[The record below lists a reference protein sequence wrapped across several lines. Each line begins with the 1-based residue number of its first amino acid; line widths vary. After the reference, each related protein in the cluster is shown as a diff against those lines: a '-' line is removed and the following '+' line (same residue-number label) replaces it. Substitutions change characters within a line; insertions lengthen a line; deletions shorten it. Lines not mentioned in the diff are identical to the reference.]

1 MSPPAKEAPDALT
14 IRAKPRPVTRLS
26 RKAIAGLLGGA
37 ALVVLGGT
45 LWALRPPAAKPPP
58 DELYSTEHRAVAE
71 GVSRLPRD
79 YAGVAKEADS
89 TNAPKLGPPLPGDLG
104 LPIVAAQTDGRM
116 AGGGA
121 PSIGSANP
129 GAPTV
134 ASQAREQR
142 LKAAQDAIA
151 SPLFSVADHG
161 RSAPAIGGEPGVIRD
176 SLAIPTTAEAPNQNS
191 PTLSR
196 HEAFANAAG
205 DPQTASAHRLEA
217 PASPYSVLAG
227 TVILAALVTG
237 LNSDLPGQVIATVT
251 APVYD
256 TVTGEILLVPQGS
269 RLLGTY
275 DSQTAFG
282 DSRAL
287 VVWTRLILP
296 NGRSVVLDQL
306 PGVDAQGFAGVAD
319 SVDHHWRRLIGGAA
333 VSSLLGVGAELAS
346 PQTNGS
352 DGQIVIAARNSVK
365 DTVNQVG
372 QELTQHNLDIKPTI
386 KIRPG
391 FPLRVLLS
399 RDLVLEPYSGPRN

>member
-1 MSPPAKEAPDALT
+1 MTAPTKEAPEALA

-45 LWALRPPAAKPPP
+45 LWALRPPAAKPAP
-58 DELYSTEHRAVAE
+58 DELYSTGHRAVAE

-79 YAGVAKEADS
+79 YAGVVKEGDLGS
-89 TNAPKLGPPLPGDLG
+89 TPKLGPPLPGDLG
-104 LPIVAAQTDGRM
+104 LPIVAAQADGRM

-121 PSIGSANP
+121 PSIGSPDP
-129 GAPTV
+129 GAPTGV
-134 ASQAREQR
+134 SQAREQR
-142 LKAAQDAIA
+142 LKAAQEAIA
-151 SPLFSVADHG
+151 SGLFSVSDRG
-161 RSAPAIGGEPGVIRD
+161 RGVAAVGGEAGAIRD
-176 SLAIPTTAEAPNQNS
+176 SLAIPTTAQAPSQRG

-196 HEAFANAAG
+196 HEAFANAAS
-205 DPQTASAHRLEA
+205 DQQSVSVHRLEA
-217 PASPYSVLAG
+217 PASPDTVLAG
-227 TVILAALVTG
+227 TVISAALVTG

-256 TVTGEILLVPQGS
+256 TVTGRTLLAPQGS

-296 NGRSVVLDQL
+296 NGRSVILDRS

-319 SVDHHWRRLIGGAA
+319 SIDHHWRRLIGGAA
-333 VSSLLGVGAELAS
+333 VSSLLGVGTELAT
-346 PQTNGS
+346 PQTRGS
-352 DGQIVIAARNSVK
+352 DGQIVIATRDGAQ

-372 QELTQHNLDIKPTI
+372 QELTRRNLDIKPTI
-386 KIRPG
+386 KVRPG
-391 FPLRVLLS
+391 FPLRVLIS
-399 RDLVLEPYSGPRN
+399 RDLVLEPYSDLAG

>member
-1 MSPPAKEAPDALT
+1 MTAPIKEAPEALA

-26 RKAIAGLLGGA
+26 RKAIAGLLGGS

-45 LWALRPPAAKPPP
+45 LWALRPPAAKSAP

-79 YAGVAKEADS
+79 YAGMANEGAS
-89 TNAPKLGPPLPGDLG
+89 AAAPKLGPPLPGDLG
-104 LPIVAAQTDGRM
+104 LPIVAAQADGRM
-116 AGGGA
+116 AAEAA
-121 PSIGSANP
+121 PSIGSPNP
-129 GAPTV
+129 GAPAV
-134 ASQAREQR
+134 VNQAREQR

-151 SPLFSVADHG
+151 SGLFSVSD
-161 RSAPAIGGEPGVIRD
+161 RSRTAPAIGGEAGGVRD
-176 SLAIPTTAEAPNQNS
+176 SLAIPTTAESPSQNG

-196 HEAFANAAG
+196 REAFANASG
-205 DPQTASAHRLEA
+205 DQQTASAHRLEA
-217 PASPYSVLAG
+217 PASPYLVLAG
-227 TVILAALVTG
+227 TAISAALVTG

-256 TVTGEILLVPQGS
+256 TVTGGILLVPQGS

-296 NGRSVVLDQL
+296 NGRSVILDRL
-306 PGVDAQGFAGVAD
+306 SGVDAQGFAGVTD
-319 SVDHHWRRLIGGAA
+319 SVDHHWRQLIGGAA

-352 DGQIVIAARNSVK
+352 DGQIVVAARNGVQ
-365 DTVNQVG
+365 DTANQVG
-372 QELTQHNLDIKPTI
+372 QELTRRNLDIKPTI

-391 FPLRVLLS
+391 IPLRVLVG
-399 RDLVLEPYSGPRN
+399 RDLVLEPYPAP

>member
-1 MSPPAKEAPDALT
+1 MTAPAKEAPEALA

-26 RKAIAGLLGGA
+26 RKAIAGLLGGS

-45 LWALRPPAAKPPP
+45 LWALRPPAAKPAP

-79 YAGVAKEADS
+79 YAGLAKEGGS

-116 AGGGA
+116 ANGA
-121 PSIGSANP
+121 APPIGSPNP
-129 GAPTV
+129 GMTTA

-142 LKAAQDAIA
+142 LKAAQDATA
-151 SPLFSVADHG
+151 SPLFSVSDRG
-161 RSAPAIGGEPGVIRD
+161 RSAPAAGGEAVGAGPALVI
-176 SLAIPTTAEAPNQNS
+176 PTAEASSHSGPA
-191 PTLSR
+191 PTR
-196 HEAFANAAG
+196 HEAFANAEN
-205 DPQTASAHRLEA
+205 DQQSVSTYRLEA
-217 PASPYSVLAG
+217 PVSPNSVLAG
-227 TVILAALVTG
+227 TVISAALVTG

-256 TVTGEILLVPQGS
+256 TVTGRTLLISQGA

-296 NGRSVVLDQL
+296 NGRSVALDRL
-306 PGVDAQGFAGVAD
+306 PGVDAQGFAGVTD
-319 SVDHHWRRLIGGAA
+319 VVDRHRRRLIGGAA

-352 DGQIVIAARNSVK
+352 DGQIVIATRNGAQ
-365 DTVNQVG
+365 DMVNKVG
-372 QELTQHNLDIKPTI
+372 QELTQRNLDIKPTI
-386 KIRPG
+386 KVRPG
-391 FPLRVLLS
+391 FPLRVLIS
-399 RDLVLEPYSGPRN
+399 RDLVLEPYSGPGG

>member
-1 MSPPAKEAPDALT
+1 MSAPTKEAPEALG

-26 RKAIAGLLGGA
+26 RRAVAGLLGGS

-45 LWALRPPAAKPPP
+45 VWALRPPAAKPAPG
-58 DELYSTEHRAVAE
+58 ELYSTEHRAVAE

-79 YAGVAKEADS
+79 YASVAKEADS

-121 PSIGSANP
+121 PSIGSPNP
-129 GAPTV
+129 GAPAV
-134 ASQAREQR
+134 VSQAREQR

-151 SPLFSVADHG
+151 SGLFSVSDRG
-161 RSAPAIGGEPGVIRD
+161 RATPAIGSEVGGVRD
-176 SLAIPTTAEAPNQNS
+176 SLAIPATAEATSQNG

-196 HEAFANAAG
+196 HEAFANTAG
-205 DPQTASAHRLEA
+205 DQQTASAHRLEA

-227 TVILAALVTG
+227 TVISAALVTG

-256 TVTGEILLVPQGS
+256 TVTGRTLLIPQGA

-296 NGRSVVLDQL
+296 NGESVVLDRL
-306 PGVDAQGFAGVAD
+306 PGIDAQGFAGVAD
-319 SVDHHWRRLIGGAA
+319 SVDHHWRRLVGGSA

-346 PQTNGS
+346 PRTNGS
-352 DGQIVIAARNSVK
+352 DGQIVIAARNGVQ
-365 DTVNQVG
+365 DAVNQVG
-372 QELTQHNLDIKPTI
+372 QELTRRNLNIKPTI
-386 KIRPG
+386 TVRSG
-391 FPLRVLLS
+391 FPLRVLVS
-399 RDLVLEPYSGPRN
+399 SDLILERYS

>member
-1 MSPPAKEAPDALT
+1 MTAPTKEAPEALA

-26 RKAIAGLLGGA
+26 RKAIAGLLGGS

-45 LWALRPPAAKPPP
+45 LWAFRPPAAKPGP

-71 GVSRLPRD
+71 GVSRLPSD
-79 YAGVAKEADS
+79 YTAATKEGVPTAG
-89 TNAPKLGPPLPGDLG
+89 PKLGPPLPGDLG
-104 LPIVAAQTDGRM
+104 LPIVAAQADGRM

-121 PSIGSANP
+121 PSIGSPDP
-129 GAPTV
+129 GAPAI

-151 SPLFSVADHG
+151 SGLFSVADRG
-161 RSAPAIGGEPGVIRD
+161 RAAPAMSGEAAGIRD
-176 SLAIPTTAEAPNQNS
+176 SLSIPTTAQAPSQNG

-196 HEAFANAAG
+196 HEAFANASG
-205 DPQTASAHRLEA
+205 DQQTASAHRLEA

-227 TVILAALVTG
+227 TVISAALVTG

-256 TVTGEILLVPQGS
+256 TVTGRTLLIPQGA
-269 RLLGTY
+269 RLLGIY

-282 DSRAL
+282 DIRAL

-296 NGRSVVLDQL
+296 NGRSVTLDRL

-319 SVDHHWRRLIGGAA
+319 GVDGHWRRLVGGAA

-346 PQTNGS
+346 PQTNRS
-352 DGQIVIAARNSVK
+352 DGQIVIAARNGVQ

-372 QELTQHNLDIKPTI
+372 QELTRRNLDIKPTI

-391 FPLRVLLS
+391 FPLRVLVS
-399 RDLVLEPYSGPRN
+399 RDLVLEPYVAG

>member
-1 MSPPAKEAPDALT
+1 MTAPAKEAPEALA

-26 RKAIAGLLGGA
+26 RRAIAGLLGGS

-45 LWALRPPAAKPPP
+45 LWALRLPAARPEP

-71 GVSRLPRD
+71 GVNRLPRD
-79 YAGVAKEADS
+79 YAGVAKEGDS
-89 TNAPKLGPPLPGDLG
+89 ANAPKLGPPLPGDLG
-104 LPIVAAQTDGRM
+104 LPIVAAQADGRM
-116 AGGGA
+116 AGGA
-121 PSIGSANP
+121 PSVGSTDP

-134 ASQAREQR
+134 VSQALEQR

-151 SPLFSVADHG
+151 SGLFSVSDRG
-161 RSAPAIGGEPGVIRD
+161 RGVAAVGGEAGAIRD
-176 SLAIPTTAEAPNQNS
+176 SLAIPATAQASSQNAPM
-191 PTLSR
+191 LSR
-196 HEAFANAAG
+196 HEAFANASG
-205 DPQTASAHRLEA
+205 DQQTASAHRLEA

-227 TVILAALVTG
+227 TVISAALVTG

-275 DSQTAFG
+275 DSRTAFG

-296 NGRSVVLDQL
+296 NGNSVVLDRL

-319 SVDHHWRRLIGGAA
+319 GVDRHWRRLVGGAV

-352 DGQIVIAARNSVK
+352 DGQIVIAARDGVQ

-372 QELTQHNLDIKPTI
+372 QELSRRNLDIKPTI

-391 FPLRVLLS
+391 FPLRVLVG
-399 RDLVLEPYSGPRN
+399 RDLVLEPYPAP

>member
-1 MSPPAKEAPDALT
+1 MTAPAKEAPGALT

-26 RKAIAGLLGGA
+26 RKAIAGLLGGS

-45 LWALRPPAAKPPP
+45 LWALRSPAAKPAR

-71 GVSRLPRD
+71 GVSRLPKD
-79 YAGVAKEADS
+79 YAGVAKEGNPAV
-89 TNAPKLGPPLPGDLG
+89 APKLGPPLPGDLG
-104 LPIVAAQTDGRM
+104 LPIVAAQADGRM

-121 PSIGSANP
+121 PSVASRDS

-134 ASQAREQR
+134 VSQAREQR
-142 LKAAQDAIA
+142 LKAAQDAIG
-151 SPLFSVADHG
+151 SPLFSVSDRG
-161 RSAPAIGGEPGVIRD
+161 RSAPVIGSEAGSVRD
-176 SLAIPTTAEAPNQNS
+176 SVAIPATAEAPSQDG

-196 HEAFANAAG
+196 HEAFATTAG
-205 DPQTASAHRLEA
+205 DQQTVSAHRLEA

-227 TVILAALVTG
+227 TVISAALVTG

-256 TVTGEILLVPQGS
+256 TVTGGILLVPQGS

-282 DSRAL
+282 DSRAM

-296 NGRSVVLDQL
+296 NGRSVALDRL

-319 SVDHHWRRLIGGAA
+319 GVDGHWRRLVGGAA

-346 PQTNGS
+346 PQTNRS
-352 DGQIVIAARNSVK
+352 DGQIVIAARNGVQ

-372 QELTQHNLDIKPTI
+372 QELTRRNLDIKPTI

-391 FPLRVLLS
+391 FPLRVLVS
-399 RDLVLEPYSGPRN
+399 RDLVLEPYVTG

>member
-1 MSPPAKEAPDALT
+1 MTAPTKEAPEALA

-26 RKAIAGLLGGA
+26 RKAIAGLLGGS

-45 LWALRPPAAKPPP
+45 LWALRPPAAKPGP

-71 GVSRLPRD
+71 GVNRLPRD
-79 YAGVAKEADS
+79 YAEVAKEGGS
-89 TNAPKLGPPLPGDLG
+89 INAPKLGPPLPGDLG
-104 LPIVAAQTDGRM
+104 LPIVAAQADGRM
-116 AGGGA
+116 AGGGT
-121 PSIGSANP
+121 PSIGSPEP

-134 ASQAREQR
+134 VSQAREQR

-151 SPLFSVADHG
+151 SGLFSVSDRG
-161 RSAPAIGGEPGVIRD
+161 RATPAIGSEVGGVRD
-176 SLAIPTTAEAPNQNS
+176 PLAIPAAAEATSQNGT
-191 PTLSR
+191 TLSR

-205 DPQTASAHRLEA
+205 DQQTASAHRLEA

-227 TVILAALVTG
+227 TVISAALVTG

-256 TVTGEILLVPQGS
+256 TVTGRTLLIPQGA

-296 NGRSVVLDQL
+296 NGRSVILDRL

-319 SVDHHWRRLIGGAA
+319 SVDRHWRRLVGGAA

-346 PQTNGS
+346 PQTNGNG
-352 DGQIVIAARNSVK
+352 GQIIIAARNGVQ

-372 QELTQHNLDIKPTI
+372 QDLARRNLDIKPTI
-386 KIRPG
+386 KVRPA
-391 FPLRVLLS
+391 FPLRVLVS
-399 RDLVLEPYSGPRN
+399 RDLVLEPYPAP

>member
-1 MSPPAKEAPDALT
+1 MTAPTKEAPEALA

-26 RKAIAGLLGGA
+26 RKAIAGLLGGSA
-37 ALVVLGGT
+37 MVVLGGT
-45 LWALRPPAAKPPP
+45 LWALRPPAAKPAP

-71 GVSRLPRD
+71 GVSRLPHD
-79 YAGVAKEADS
+79 YAGVAKESGS
-89 TNAPKLGPPLPGDLG
+89 TNAPTLGPPLPGDLG
-104 LPIVAAQTDGRM
+104 LPIVAAQADGRM
-116 AGGGA
+116 VGGVA
-121 PSIGSANP
+121 PPPGSPNP
-129 GAPTV
+129 GASAV
-134 ASQAREQR
+134 VNQAREQR

-151 SPLFSVADHG
+151 SGLFSVSDRG
-161 RSAPAIGGEPGVIRD
+161 RAAPAVGSEVGAVRD
-176 SLAIPTTAEAPNQNS
+176 SLAIPATAETPSQNG

-196 HEAFANAAG
+196 HEAFANTAG
-205 DPQTASAHRLEA
+205 DQQTASAHRLEA
-217 PASPYSVLAG
+217 PGSPYSVLAG
-227 TVILAALVTG
+227 TVLSAALVTG

-256 TVTGEILLVPQGS
+256 TVTGRTLLIPQGG

-282 DSRAL
+282 DSRAM

-296 NGRSVVLDQL
+296 NGRSVVLDRL

-319 SVDHHWRRLIGGAA
+319 SVDRHWRRLVVGAA

-352 DGQIVIAARNSVK
+352 DGQIVIAARNGVQ
-365 DTVNQVG
+365 DTVNQIG
-372 QELTQHNLDIKPTI
+372 QELTRRNLDIKPTI

-391 FPLRVLLS
+391 FPLRVLVG
-399 RDLVLEPYSGPRN
+399 RDLVLEPYPAP

>member
-1 MSPPAKEAPDALT
+1 MTAPAKEAPEALA

-37 ALVVLGGT
+37 ALMMLGGT
-45 LWALRPPAAKPPP
+45 LWALRPPAAKPAP

-71 GVSRLPRD
+71 GVSRLPQD
-79 YAGVAKEADS
+79 YAAAANEGDSVA
-89 TNAPKLGPPLPGDLG
+89 APKLGPPLPGDLG

-121 PSIGSANP
+121 PSIGSPDP
-129 GAPTV
+129 GGPTV

-151 SPLFSVADHG
+151 SPLFSVSDRG
-161 RSAPAIGGEPGVIRD
+161 RAAPSIGSEAGGVQD
-176 SLAIPTTAEAPNQNS
+176 ALAIPAAAAAPSQNG

-196 HEAFANAAG
+196 HEAFANASG
-205 DPQTASAHRLEA
+205 DQQTASAHRLEA

-227 TVILAALVTG
+227 TVIPAALVTG

-251 APVYD
+251 ATVYD
-256 TVTGEILLVPQGS
+256 TVTGRTLLVPQGS

-282 DSRAL
+282 DSRAM

-296 NGRSVVLDQL
+296 NGRSVILDRL

-333 VSSLLGVGAELAS
+333 VSSLLGVGAEVAS

-352 DGQIVIAARNSVK
+352 DSRIVIAARNGVQ

-372 QELTQHNLDIKPTI
+372 QELTRRNLDIKPTI
-386 KIRPG
+386 KVRPG
-391 FPLRVLLS
+391 FPLRVVVS
-399 RDLVLEPYSGPRN
+399 RDLVLEAYPTP

>member
-1 MSPPAKEAPDALT
+1 MTAPTKEPPEALA
-14 IRAKPRPVTRLS
+14 IRARPRPVTRLS
-26 RKAIAGLLGGA
+26 RKAIAGLLGGS

-45 LWALRPPAAKPPP
+45 LWALRPPAAKPAP

-79 YAGVAKEADS
+79 YAGVVKERDFGS
-89 TNAPKLGPPLPGDLG
+89 TPKLGPPLPGDLG
-104 LPIVAAQTDGRM
+104 LPIVAAQADGRM
-116 AGGGA
+116 AAGA
-121 PSIGSANP
+121 PPIGSLSP
-129 GAPTV
+129 GAPAV
-134 ASQAREQR
+134 VNQSREQR

-151 SPLFSVADHG
+151 SGLFSVADRG
-161 RSAPAIGGEPGVIRD
+161 RAVAATVGEAGARD
-176 SLAIPTTAEAPNQNS
+176 AFAIPATTEMPS
-191 PTLSR
+191 KIGPTPSR

-205 DPQTASAHRLEA
+205 DQQTASAHRLEA

-256 TVTGEILLVPQGS
+256 TVTGGILLVPQGS
-269 RLLGTY
+269 RLLGAY

-296 NGRSVVLDQL
+296 NGRSVILDRL
-306 PGVDAQGFAGVAD
+306 SGVDAQGFAGVTD
-319 SVDHHWRRLIGGAA
+319 SVDHHWRQLIGGAA

-352 DGQIVIAARNSVK
+352 DGQIVIAARNRVQ

-372 QELTQHNLDIKPTI
+372 QELTRRNLDVKPTI
-386 KIRPG
+386 TIRPG
-391 FPLRVLLS
+391 FQLRVLVS
-399 RDLVLEPYSGPRN
+399 RDLVLEPYGRGPD